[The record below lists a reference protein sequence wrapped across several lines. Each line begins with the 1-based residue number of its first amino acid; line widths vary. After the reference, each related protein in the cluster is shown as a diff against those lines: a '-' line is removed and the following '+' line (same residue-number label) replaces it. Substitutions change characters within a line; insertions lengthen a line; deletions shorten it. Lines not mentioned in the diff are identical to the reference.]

1 MYNVEM
7 VFSGNAFIPLQEE
20 RSTDS
25 GLGRKHTQTYTQ
37 HGVLKS
43 RLSFFLCLKKERV
56 SKNGS

>member
-1 MYNVEM
+1 MYNVEV
-7 VFSGNAFIPLQEE
+7 VFSGIAFIPLQEE
-20 RSTDS
+20 CSADS
-25 GLGRKHTQTYTQ
+25 GFGRAHTP